1 MSYDY
6 IIVGAGSAGCILAN
20 RLSESGRHSVLL
32 LEAGERDASF
42 WFKVPVGFTKTYY
55 NRRYNW
61 MYYSEPEAQLADRK
75 LYCPRGKVVGGSG
88 SINAMV
94 YVRGQRSDY
103 DDWAN
108 AGNPGW
114 AYDDVLPYFRKLE
127 THAAGA
133 TDPQHH
139 GSTGPIHITSMK
151 ADVHPIVHEFLKGC
165 GQLNLPRTDDFNGAR
180 FEGAGIYDLN
190 TKNGERC
197 SSSFAY
203 LRPALGRAN
212 LTLRSGVLVRRVT
225 FDGTR
230 ATGVVVAGEHGDE
243 TLVAAREVILAAGA
257 VDTPKLLQLSGVG
270 DPSLLARR
278 RVPLVHALPA
288 VGRNLQD
295 HLCVSFYFKA
305 NRPTLNDEMGTLIG
319 KMKIGLRYLLTKRG
333 PLAMSVNQAGGF
345 FRGTDD
351 TPEPNLQLYF
361 NPLSYRIPKSDR
373 ASIKPEPYS
382 GFLIAFNPCRPTSR
396 GTIEIASNRAEDAAK
411 IHINAL
417 TTQKDL
423 DEAVQGSKVIRALM
437 RAPALK
443 SMTVEEISP
452 GPQVDSDAAMLQYFR
467 EQSGSI
473 YHLCGSCAMGP
484 DAATS
489 VVDASLRVHG
499 LQALRIVDA
508 SVFPNI
514 TSGNINAPTM
524 MVAEKGADLIL
535 ADALRT
541 ATAGAPAHTRETVPH

>member
-1 MSYDY
+1 MTYDY

-32 LEAGERDASF
+32 LEAGEQDASF

-61 MYYSEPEAQLADRK
+61 MYYSEPEAQLGGRS

-103 DDWAN
+103 DDWAA
-108 AGNPGW
+108 AGNAGW

-139 GSTGPIHITSMK
+139 GTSGPIHITSMK

-165 GQLNLPRTDDFNGAR
+165 EQLNLPRTDDFNGAR

-190 TKNGERC
+190 TKHGERC

-203 LRPALGRAN
+203 LRPALGRLN
-212 LTLRSGVLVRRVT
+212 LTLRAGVLVRRVT

-230 ATGVVVAGEHGDE
+230 AAGVIVAGERGDE
-243 TLVAAREVILAAGA
+243 TLSAAREVILAAGA

-270 DPSLLARR
+270 DPALLARH

-305 NRPTLNDEMGTLIG
+305 NRPTLNNEMGTLLG
-319 KMKIGLRYLLTKRG
+319 KVKIGLRYLLTKRG

-345 FRGTDD
+345 FRGTAD
-351 TPEPNLQLYF
+351 THEPNLQLYF

-411 IHINAL
+411 IRINAL

-437 RAPALK
+437 QAPALK
-443 SMTVEEISP
+443 AMTVEEISP
-452 GPQVDSDAAMLQYFR
+452 GPQVDSDEAMRQYFR

-499 LQALRIVDA
+499 LKALRIVDA

-535 ADALRT
+535 ADALRGE
-541 ATAGAPAHTRETVPH
+541 AGGVPAGARETVAH